1 MQIGVI
7 FTRLAD
13 IEIYNHHLYM
23 LFFSLSPSS
32 IFLLSFLPYSSF
44 SPYFLPTSPI
54 LSFPLL
60 SPPPF
65 FSPFILGFVPFSLP
79 STPYF
84 KYKSSHFFP
93 PFSIRKKYLPL
104 PFNLS
109 PPSSMFFSF
118 FLLCHLCS
126 FPSLLLFRCRH
137 LIFVPRCR
145 QSFRIMVE
153 KHYFSHMPLGLMEIY
168 RCVAY
173 PWISITWSQLS

>member
-1 MQIGVI
+1 MHSGASHLHNFLIGLYTRYTMVGYRFNKAIPTPRRAMQIGVI

-93 PFSIRKKYLPL
+93 PFSIRKKYL
-104 PFNLS
+104 
-109 PPSSMFFSF
+109 SSSF
-118 FLLCHLCS
+118 
-126 FPSLLLFRCRH
+126 
-137 LIFVPRCR
+137 
-145 QSFRIMVE
+145 
-153 KHYFSHMPLGLMEIY
+153 
-168 RCVAY
+168 
-173 PWISITWSQLS
+173 